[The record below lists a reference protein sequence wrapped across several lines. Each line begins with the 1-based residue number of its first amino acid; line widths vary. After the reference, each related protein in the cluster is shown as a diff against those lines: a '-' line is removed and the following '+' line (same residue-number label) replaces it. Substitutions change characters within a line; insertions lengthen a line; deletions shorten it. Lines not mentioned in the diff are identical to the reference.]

1 MCEVQKKSSLWSKIV
16 DLLKFKINDINKI
29 FDVEVLNVER
39 DIDHH
44 HLIFISKTNIGYSKI
59 CQHYQNKLFNR
70 NQKKFVHLK
79 KTAGKNESLRFGF
92 NCQSISCTLLQ
103 HPGLTQRYDLCQS
116 FLLCHLYLAHS
127 SQVELHRLVLK

>member
-39 DIDHH
+39 DLDHH

-70 NQKKFVHLK
+70 NQKKFAHLK
-79 KTAGKNESLRFGF
+79 KTAGK
-92 NCQSISCTLLQ
+92 
-103 HPGLTQRYDLCQS
+103 
-116 FLLCHLYLAHS
+116 
-127 SQVELHRLVLK
+127 K